1 MALKDKAERKQKIEK
16 ICNERRERERERE
29 RERDREREWLK
40 VRKKAREK
48 ARESVRTDLNN
59 QSRECEAMRRLGHY
73 NPDCRRR

>member
-1 MALKDKAERKQKIEK
+1 MRTVAIKDKAERKQKIEK
-16 ICNERRERERERE
+16 ICNDRRE
-29 RERDREREWLK
+29 REREWLK

-48 ARESVRTDLNN
+48 ARERVRTDRERVRTDLNN